1 MLLRV
6 TTRDDGDEL
15 AEQWHDLM
23 SRYHHTM
30 CALDRALLDGHGIT
44 MSEFEVLQQLERAGG
59 EIGEVRMHTLAENV
73 HLSQS
78 ALSRVVASLE
88 KASLVERAVCVEDR
102 RSVWV
107 KLTAAG
113 ARRFA
118 ESKPTH
124 RTVLQEQAG

>member
-1 MLLRV
+1 V
-6 TTRDDGDEL
+6 ATRDDDELL

-30 CALDRALLDGHGIT
+30 CALDRALLDGHGLT
-44 MSEFEVLQQLERAGG
+44 VSEFEVLQQLERAGG
-59 EIGEVRMHTLAENV
+59 EMGEVRMHQLADNV

-88 KASLVERAVCVEDR
+88 KASLVERAVCEEDR

-107 KLTAAG
+107 KLTEAG
-113 ARRFA
+113 ARRFVEA
-118 ESKPTH
+118 KPTH
-124 RTVLQEQAG
+124 RTVLQQQAS

>member
-1 MLLRV
+1 V
-6 TTRDDGDEL
+6 ATRDDDEQL

-30 CALDRALLDGHGIT
+30 CALDRALLDGHGLT
-44 MSEFEVLQQLERAGG
+44 VSEFEVLQQLGRAGG
-59 EIGEVRMHTLAENV
+59 EMGEVRMHQLADNV

-88 KASLVERAVCVEDR
+88 KGSLVERAVCEEDR

-107 KLTAAG
+107 KLTEAG
-113 ARRFA
+113 AQRLA
-118 ESKPTH
+118 EARPTH
-124 RTVLQEQAG
+124 RTVLQQQAS

>member
-1 MLLRV
+1 MP
-6 TTRDDGDEL
+6 TREDDERL

-23 SRYHHTM
+23 SRYHHTI
-30 CALDRALLDGHGIT
+30 CALDRALLDAHGIT
-44 MSEFEVLQQLERAGG
+44 VSEFEVLQQLERSGG
-59 EIGEVRMHTLAENV
+59 ASGEVRMHTLADNV

-107 KLTAAG
+107 KLTNAG
-113 ARRFA
+113 SHRLSEA
-118 ESKPTH
+118 KPTH
-124 RTVLQEQAG
+124 RAVLHEQAS

>member
-1 MLLRV
+1 MLV
-6 TTRDDGDEL
+6 VVGTREDGEQM
-15 AEQWHDLM
+15 AEQWHELM

-44 MSEFEVLQQLERAGG
+44 VSEFEVLQQLQRAGG
-59 EIGEVRMHTLAENV
+59 EKGDVRMHMLADNV

-107 KLTAAG
+107 KLTEAG

-118 ESKPTH
+118 EAKPTH
-124 RTVLQEQAG
+124 RTVLKEQAS